1 MCGSGDDPSVPTGS
15 QMRVS
20 RVGAYQLIAPGAH
33 LGVTM
38 AAPTDPALRDDVR
51 EALRNLRVPLLLAQS
66 PLASGSGVAERAAS
80 VRELIA
86 RGMEHAFGD
95 TSHERL
101 LEQVLIRGY
110 LDPAPSHEHAAAEL
124 HLSRSSYFR
133 RLKAASDRVAS
144 CLALGPL

>member
-1 MCGSGDDPSVPTGS
+1 
-15 QMRVS
+15 
-20 RVGAYQLIAPGAH
+20 
-33 LGVTM
+33 M
-38 AAPTDPALRDDVR
+38 AAPTDPFLRDAVR

-86 RGMEHAFGD
+86 GAMEHAFGD
-95 TSHERL
+95 TYDERL
-101 LEQVLIRGY
+101 LEQVLLRGY
-110 LDPAPSHEHAAAEL
+110 VDPAPSHERAAAEL

-144 CLALGPL
+144 CLSFGRP